1 MFENMTYE
9 ALLARALSRVNSVG
23 DKREGSMVMNGVA
36 PAMAELAQLYIAA
49 DFVFQATY
57 LATAPREYLILRAA
71 DRNMAPYPAT
81 AAVFRAE
88 FNIEVPVGTRFS
100 CQDLN
105 FRVTARMDA
114 ERDTET
120 GLSHQ
125 VTCETPGSVANG
137 YSGTLI
143 PIQFHYGSQGGEA
156 TSRPCVIFI

>member
-1 MFENMTYE
+1 M
-9 ALLARALSRVNSVG
+9 
-23 DKREGSMVMNGVA
+23 
-36 PAMAELAQLYIAA
+36 
-49 DFVFQATY
+49 
-57 LATAPREYLILRAA
+57 ILRAA

-120 GLSHQ
+120 GLSH
-125 VTCETPGSVANG
+125 PGYLRNPR
-137 YSGTLI
+137 L
-143 PIQFHYGSQGGEA
+143 GGKRVQRHPDSLSMCRA
-156 TSRPCVIFI
+156 L